1 MKYLVIIIFCGLNL
15 QVFGQTEM
23 KYISIGLNA
32 AGDVIIA
39 KSKVK
44 NISDAKVEE
53 ITVSTSRDRE
63 PVYRVPIDKNDKN
76 LTIEV
81 SGTTENKKGDL
92 GITGKGFVIRILGII
107 LSHDKI
113 IKINLQTDGN
123 KIDYVSNKLEEMP
136 SFSFAFDPPN
146 ATDPSYIFK
155 LKRTKLL
162 AKKKIKIG
170 LDIKNGAINFAD
182 NDLKGSYSIEI
193 TKINADGSEETFV
206 KPEISSKKA
215 NKFQLNF
222 KNWNAICLQND
233 IDGKGF
239 ANDKCNPLKQ

>member
-1 MKYLVIIIFCGLNL
+1 MMKYFLILIICGLNL
-15 QVFGQTEM
+15 QIFAQTEM

-44 NISDAKVEE
+44 NISDTNVES

-92 GITGKGFVIRILGII
+92 GITGEGFVVRILGII
-107 LSHDKI
+107 LSNDKI
-113 IKINLQTDGN
+113 VKINLQTDGN

-136 SFSFAFDPPN
+136 SFSFAVDPPN
-146 ATDPSYIFK
+146 ATNPSYIFK

-162 AKKKIKIG
+162 AKKKIIIS
-170 LDIKNGAINFAD
+170 LDAKNGTINFAD

-193 TKINADGSEETFV
+193 TKINADGSEEIFA
-206 KPEISSKKA
+206 KPEIQSKKS
-215 NKFQLNF
+215 NRFQINF
-222 KNWNAICLQND
+222 KNLKQVCLQND

-239 ANDKCNPLKQ
+239 ANDKCNPLK

>member
-1 MKYLVIIIFCGLNL
+1 MMKYFLTLIILGLNL
-15 QVFGQTEM
+15 QIFAQTEM

-32 AGDVIIA
+32 AGDVLIA

-44 NISDAKVEE
+44 KISGVEE

-63 PVYRVPIDKNDKN
+63 PVYRVPIGENDKN
-76 LTIEV
+76 LAIKV
-81 SGTTENKKGDL
+81 SAGKENAKGDL
-92 GITGKGFVIRILGII
+92 GITGDGFVVRVLGIE
-107 LSHDKI
+107 LSNDKI
-113 IKINLQTDGN
+113 ITVNLQTDGN
-123 KIDYVSNKLEEMP
+123 KIDYVSNKPEEMP

-146 ATDPSYIFK
+146 ATDPSYTLK

-162 AKKKIKIG
+162 AKKKIIIS
-170 LDIKNGAINFAD
+170 LDAKNGTINFAD

-193 TKINADGSEETFV
+193 TKINADGSEEMFTNRT
-206 KPEISSKKA
+206 ILSKKS

-222 KNWNAICLQND
+222 KNWKAVCLQND

-239 ANDKCNPLKQ
+239 ANDKCNPLK

>member
-1 MKYLVIIIFCGLNL
+1 MKYFLTLIILGLNL
-15 QVFGQTEM
+15 QIFAQPEM

-32 AGDVIIA
+32 AGDVLIA

-44 NISDAKVEE
+44 KISDAKVEE

-63 PVYRVPIDKNDKN
+63 PVYRVPISENDKN

-81 SGTTENKKGDL
+81 SGTTENRKGDL
-92 GITGKGFVIRILGII
+92 GITGKGFVVRVLAIN
-107 LSHDKI
+107 LSTDKI
-113 IKINLQTDGN
+113 ITINLQTAGN
-123 KIDYVSNKLEEMP
+123 KIDYVSNKLEETP

-162 AKKKIKIG
+162 AKKKVTIS
-170 LDIKNGAINFAD
+170 LDAKNGTFNFAD
-182 NDLKGSYSIEI
+182 NDVKGSYSIDI
-193 TKINADGSEETFV
+193 TKINADGTEETFTGA
-206 KPEISSKKA
+206 EISSKKA
-215 NKFQLNF
+215 NRFQMNF
-222 KNWNAICLQND
+222 KNLKAICLQND

-239 ANDKCNPLKQ
+239 ANDKCNPLK

>member
-1 MKYLVIIIFCGLNL
+1 MKYFLTLIILGLNL
-15 QVFGQTEM
+15 QIFAQTEM

-32 AGDVIIA
+32 AGDIVIA

-44 NISDAKVEE
+44 NMSDAKVEE

-63 PVYRVPIDKNDKN
+63 PVYRVPISENDKH

-81 SGTTENKKGDL
+81 SGTTENRKGDL
-92 GITGKGFVIRILGII
+92 GITGNGFVIRILGII
-107 LSHDKI
+107 LSNDKI
-113 IKINLQTDGN
+113 ISINLQTDGN
-123 KIDYVSNKLEEMP
+123 KIDYISNKPEEMP

-155 LKRTKLL
+155 LGRTKLI
-162 AKKKIKIG
+162 AKKKITIN
-170 LDIKNGAINFAD
+170 LDAKNSTFNFAD

-193 TKINADGSEETFV
+193 TKINADGSEENFTN
-206 KPEISSKKA
+206 PEIQSKKA

-222 KNWNAICLQND
+222 KNWKAICLQND

-239 ANDKCNPLKQ
+239 ANDKCNPLK

>member
-1 MKYLVIIIFCGLNL
+1 MMKYFLTLIILGLNL
-15 QVFGQTEM
+15 QIFAQTEM

-32 AGDVIIA
+32 AGDVLIA

-44 NISDAKVEE
+44 KISDAKIEE

-63 PVYRVPIDKNDKN
+63 PVYRVPISEKDKSLAIK
-76 LTIEV
+76 V
-81 SGTTENKKGDL
+81 SGTKENAKGDL
-92 GITGKGFVIRILGII
+92 GITGDGFVIRILAIN
-107 LSHDKI
+107 LTADKI
-113 IKINLQTDGN
+113 INLNLQTDGN

-162 AKKKIKIG
+162 AKKKIIIS
-170 LDIKNGAINFAD
+170 LDAKNGTFNFAD

-193 TKINADGSEETFV
+193 TKINADGSEENFTNS
-206 KPEISSKKA
+206 EIQSKKS

-222 KNWNAICLQND
+222 KNWKAVCLQND

-239 ANDKCNPLKQ
+239 ANDKCNPLK

>member
-1 MKYLVIIIFCGLNL
+1 MQIFA
-15 QVFGQTEM
+15 QTEM

-32 AGDVIIA
+32 AGDVLIA
-39 KSKVK
+39 KSKTK
-44 NISDAKVEE
+44 NIADTNVES

-76 LTIEV
+76 LTIKV

-107 LSHDKI
+107 LSNDKI
-113 IKINLQTDGN
+113 ISINLQTDGN
-123 KIDYVSNKLEEMP
+123 KIDYVSNKLEETP

-146 ATDPSYIFK
+146 ATDSSYIFK

-162 AKKKIKIG
+162 AKKEITIG
-170 LDIKNGAINFAD
+170 LDAKNATFNFAD
-182 NDLKGSYSIEI
+182 NNVKGGYSIEI
-193 TKINADGSEETFV
+193 TKINADGSEETFA
-206 KPEISSKKA
+206 KPDISAKKS
-215 NKFQLNF
+215 NRFQLNF
-222 KNWNAICLQND
+222 KNWKAICLQND

-239 ANDKCNPLKQ
+239 ANDKCNPLK

>member
-1 MKYLVIIIFCGLNL
+1 MKYFLILIILGLNL
-15 QVFGQTEM
+15 QIFAQPEM

-32 AGDVIIA
+32 AGDVLIA

-44 NISDAKVEE
+44 KISDAKVEE

-63 PVYRVPIDKNDKN
+63 PVYRVPISENDKN

-81 SGTTENKKGDL
+81 SGTTENRKGDL
-92 GITGKGFVIRILGII
+92 GITGKGFVVRVLAIN
-107 LSHDKI
+107 LSTDKI
-113 IKINLQTDGN
+113 ITINLQTAGN
-123 KIDYVSNKLEEMP
+123 KIDYVSNKLEETP

-162 AKKKIKIG
+162 AKKKVTIT
-170 LDIKNGAINFAD
+170 LDAKNGTFNFAD
-182 NDLKGSYSIEI
+182 NDVKGSYSIDI
-193 TKINADGSEETFV
+193 TKINADGTEETFTDA
-206 KPEISSKKA
+206 EISSKKA
-215 NKFQLNF
+215 NRFQMNF
-222 KNWNAICLQND
+222 KNLKAICLQND

-239 ANDKCNPLKQ
+239 ANDKCNPLK

>member
-1 MKYLVIIIFCGLNL
+1 MKYFLILIILGLNL
-15 QVFGQTEM
+15 QIFAQPEM

-32 AGDVIIA
+32 AGDVLIA

-44 NISDAKVEE
+44 KISDAKVEE

-63 PVYRVPIDKNDKN
+63 PVYRVPISENDKN

-81 SGTTENKKGDL
+81 SGTTENRKGDL
-92 GITGKGFVIRILGII
+92 GITGKGFVVRVLAIN
-107 LSHDKI
+107 LSTDKI
-113 IKINLQTDGN
+113 ITINLQTAGN
-123 KIDYVSNKLEEMP
+123 KIDYVSNKLEETP

-162 AKKKIKIG
+162 AKKKVTIS
-170 LDIKNGAINFAD
+170 LDAKNGTFNFAD
-182 NDLKGSYSIEI
+182 NDVKGSYSIDI
-193 TKINADGSEETFV
+193 TKINADGTEETFTGA
-206 KPEISSKKA
+206 EISSKKA
-215 NKFQLNF
+215 NRFQMNF
-222 KNWNAICLQND
+222 KNLKAICLQND

-239 ANDKCNPLKQ
+239 ANDKCNPLK